1 VLSPNYPQYYS
12 NNQKCTIEIDAA
24 NKAPIVV
31 EYFNTEWYFD
41 YLLIDG
47 WKYFSGRRRRP
58 SGWTPSSSIV
68 WSSDFSVTRRGWKL
82 CEPDRRLLEEA
93 PGSDGSDEPAPALA
107 ATGIT
112 PSTNV
117 QPGGP
122 APLSEPTEAEVE
134 ADIEA
139 RRMVIGIIVVVAGV
153 SLWALLVRYAL
164 QKRTLSPLGGALA
177 DNNAKSRRNSGVYI
191 NVHGDTEKG
200 ERSNVYVPL

>member
-1 VLSPNYPQYYS
+1 VLSPNYPQYYL

-24 NKAPIVV
+24 NAAPISV

-47 WKYFSGRRRRP
+47 RKYSGSRRRP
-58 SGWTPSSSIV
+58 SGKTPSSTIV

-82 CEPDRRLLEEA
+82 CEPDRRLLEQA
-93 PGSDGSDEPAPALA
+93 PGSDGSDESALVLA
-107 ATGIT
+107 
-112 PSTNV
+112 
-117 QPGGP
+117 
-122 APLSEPTEAEVE
+122 AEVE

-139 RRMVIGIIVVVAGV
+139 RRMVIGIIVVAAGV
-153 SLWALLVRYAL
+153 SLWALLARYAL
-164 QKRTLSPLGGALA
+164 HKRTLSPLGGDLA
-177 DNNAKSRRNSGVYI
+177 DSNAKSRRNSGVYI